1 MRGHQEADPAW
12 ATRIRLEKF
21 RWHNSQWLDMVE
33 TQPAEEATAYDT
45 DGEPFL
51 HERDVLYQSGE
62 GRGADGRDAMRRGD
76 TKRRGGTRA
85 DGRDQLDEKTLA

>member
-1 MRGHQEADPAW
+1 MANVLTFSSPSVRQEADPEW

-33 TQPAEEATAYDT
+33 SQPAEEAAVYDA
-45 DGEPFL
+45 DGETFL

-62 GRGADGRDAMRRGD
+62 GS
-76 TKRRGGTRA
+76 GG
-85 DGRDQLDEKTLA
+85 GGP